1 VFLQSASCWWPRE
14 VGYKMIGML
23 VETGVVSDA
32 YTSDFL
38 FDCGYLEVSA
48 DDSVGDIPWSIR
60 YVRAAA

>member
-38 FDCGYLEVSA
+38 FD
-48 DDSVGDIPWSIR
+48 
-60 YVRAAA
+60 